1 MKKEFEFIRGQRFI
15 SQTEQELGL
24 GSVEDTNHRMVK
36 LVFNAVNESRIY
48 AKDNAPISRIIFS
61 LGDTVLA
68 KAGWSLEVHSVQELN
83 GLAIYQGLDEKGNDV
98 LLPETEIS
106 DTIKLDRPVE
116 RMFSGH
122 LDSNKWFNL
131 RQLALS
137 KRNELQQDPLYGLLG
152 CRTSLLKHQ
161 LYIAHSVAKRFA
173 PRVLLAD
180 EVGLGK
186 TIEAGL
192 IIHQQL
198 IKNRAQRIVIVVP
211 ESLTHQW
218 MVEMLRRFNLQF
230 SVYSEDQCQGIE
242 ESAHFSTPFESS
254 QLAIIPLQFLLN
266 HPARATQVIA
276 TQWDLLVV
284 DEAHHLKWSKQ
295 EASPEYELI
304 ENLAKKINGVLL
316 LTATPEQ
323 LGKQS
328 HFARLRLLD
337 PNRFNS
343 FEQFLEEESN
353 YQSIVNSIDI
363 LRSDKKMTKT
373 GHKNTVKMF
382 TSTIDIQSV
391 NGLFEG
397 SVEEGSIQKVKQE
410 LIEQL
415 LDQHGTGRLLFRNTR
430 SAIKG
435 FPKRKLLS
443 YPLENSYKDTS
454 KQALMLQLTPEVLF
468 EAIGTDKWTDHDVRI
483 PWLVEKIDK
492 LSPKKLLL
500 IASNKQTVLDIAS
513 RLRESQ
519 GIHAAVF
526 HEDLSLIE
534 RDKAAA
540 WFADQEN
547 GTQLLLC
554 SEIGS
559 EGRNFQFAH
568 HVIFFDLPFNPDLLE
583 QRIGRLDRIGQ
594 KNTIHIHVPY
604 FKGGISERLFNWY
617 HLGLNSLEKT
627 CPAAYSIF
635 NQLKPQL
642 IEHLLNDNIQSFSEF
657 VEKTQALTTQANQE
671 FQNGRDRLL
680 EYNSC
685 RPYVAEQLLQ
695 TAEIQND
702 TSCQRFMH
710 RIFDRYGVDYEELRK
725 NVELIK
731 PSESLKTHFP
741 GLIEDGMSVTF
752 DRETALANETLHFL
766 SWEHPM
772 VSESMEMLATQEKG
786 NACLVTLKNTGL
798 PPSTIMVECLFNL
811 HAPAD
816 ANLQISRYLPADSIR
831 LVADEK
837 LINRTHSIEP
847 QFIHNNHSSVPLNV
861 ALQVIKM
868 KTTEMKN
875 IVTVIEKK
883 ADSLLPELILKTQE
897 LVQTELDDEIQ
908 RLTNLS
914 QINHNVRSEEIQHL
928 LDQKNNTLKAL
939 SQAVMQMNATRVL
952 VCL

>member
-1 MKKEFEFIRGQRFI
+1 MKKEFEFIKGQRFI

-24 GSVEDTNHRMVK
+24 GSVEEINHRMVK
-36 LVFNAVNESRIY
+36 LAFNAVNESRIY

-61 LGDTVLA
+61 FGDKIPA
-68 KAGWSLEVHSVQELN
+68 KAGWTLTVESIQELN
-83 GLAIYQGLDEKGNDV
+83 GLAIYQGVDDNGDDV
-98 LLPETEIS
+98 LLPETEIA

-137 KRNELQQDPLYGLLG
+137 KRNELQQDPLFGLLG

-198 IKNRAQRIVIVVP
+198 LKNRAKRILIVVP

-218 MVEMLRRFNLQF
+218 MVEMLRRFNLHF
-230 SVYSEDQCQGIE
+230 SVYSEDQCQGID
-242 ESAHFSTPFESS
+242 ESSSFATPFESS
-254 QLAIIPLQFLLN
+254 QLAIVPLQFLLN
-266 HPARATQVIA
+266 RPARAQQVID

-284 DEAHHLKWSKQ
+284 DEAHHLKWSEDQ
-295 EASPEYELI
+295 VSEEYELV
-304 ENLAKKINGVLL
+304 ESLAKIIKGVLL

-337 PNRFNS
+337 AVRFNS
-343 FEQFLEEESN
+343 YEKFIEEEHN
-353 YQSIVNSIDI
+353 YQAIVNAIDI
-363 LRSDKKMTKT
+363 LRSDKDITKT
-373 GHKNTVKMF
+373 GHKNAIKMF
-382 TSTIDIQSV
+382 SEQKDLDAL

-397 SVEEGSIQKVKQE
+397 SLDSEEIQSTKQQ
-410 LIEQL
+410 LTEQL

-435 FPKRKLLS
+435 FPKRKLHS
-443 YPLENSYKDTS
+443 YGLENSYNDLRG
-454 KQALMLQLTPEVLF
+454 QDIVLQLTPESL
-468 EAIGTDKWTDHDVRI
+468 ETTEYWTKHDTRLS
-483 PWLVEKIDK
+483 WLVEKIDE
-492 LSPKKLLL
+492 LDSKKLLL
-500 IASNKQTVLDIAS
+500 IASNKKTVLDIAES
-513 RLRESQ
+513 LRVNQ

-526 HEDLSLIE
+526 HEDLSLVE

-540 WFADQEN
+540 WFADQEK
-547 GTQLLLC
+547 GAQLLLC

-568 HVIFFDLPFNPDLLE
+568 HVVFFDLPFNPDLLE

-594 KNTIHIHVPY
+594 ESTIHIHVPY
-604 FKGGISERLFNWY
+604 FKGTASEKLFVWYHKGLNLFN
-617 HLGLNSLEKT
+617 KT
-627 CPAAYSIF
+627 CPAAFSVF
-635 NQLKPQL
+635 NQVKEELVEQL
-642 IEHLLNDNIQSFSEF
+642 NTKDEESYANFVDNTHEI
-657 VEKTQALTTQANQE
+657 TTQANKD
-671 FQNGRDRLL
+671 FQQGRDRLL

-685 RPYVAEQLLQ
+685 RPFAAEQLLQ
-695 TAEIQND
+695 DAEMQSD

-710 RIFDRYGVDYEELRK
+710 RMFDRYGVDYEELRK
-725 NVELIK
+725 NVELVR
-731 PSESLKTHFP
+731 PGESLKTHFP

-752 DRETALANETLHFL
+752 DRDTALSNETVHFL

-772 VSESMEMLATQEKG
+772 VLESMEMISTEEKG
-786 NACLVTLKNTGL
+786 NATLITLKNTGL
-798 PPSTIMVECLFNL
+798 PPSTIIIECLFNL

-816 ANLQISRYLPADSIR
+816 ANLQLSRYLPTDSIR

-837 LINRTHSIEP
+837 LINRTKALDP
-847 QFIHNNHSSVPLNV
+847 QFIAINSDSVPLNV

-868 KTTEMKN
+868 KAAEMKKV
-875 IVTVIEKK
+875 IAVIEKK
-883 ADSLLPELILKTQE
+883 AESIMPELIQTAQN
-897 LVQTELDDEIQ
+897 LVENELDSELL
-908 RLTNLS
+908 RLENLS
-914 QINHNVRSEEIQHL
+914 KINQNIRLEEIKHL
-928 LDQKNNTLKAL
+928 QTQKTETLNAL
-939 SQAVMQMNATRVL
+939 SQGIMQMNAVRVM

>member
-1 MKKEFEFIRGQRFI
+1 MKTTFEFIKGQRFI

-24 GSVEDTNHRMVK
+24 GSVEETNHRMVK

-48 AKDNAPISRIIFS
+48 AKDNAPISRIVFAI
-61 LGDTVLA
+61 GDKIPA
-68 KAGWSLEVHSVQELN
+68 KAGWTLTVETIQEFN
-83 GLAIYQGLDEKGNDV
+83 GLAIYQGVDENGDDV
-98 LLPETEIS
+98 LLPETEIA

-131 RQLALS
+131 RQLAIT
-137 KRNELQQDPLYGLLG
+137 KRNELRQNQLYGLLG

-198 IKNRAQRIVIVVP
+198 LKNRAKRILIVVP

-218 MVEMLRRFNLQF
+218 MVEMLRRFNLHF

-242 ESAHFSTPFESS
+242 ESSSFDTPFESS
-254 QLAIIPLQFLLN
+254 QLAIVPLQFLLKR
-266 HPARATQVIA
+266 PARAQQVLD

-284 DEAHHLKWSKQ
+284 DEAHHLKWS
-295 EASPEYELI
+295 EERVSPEYELV
-304 ENLAKKINGVLL
+304 ESLAITINGVLL

-337 PNRFNS
+337 ANRFDS
-343 FEQFLEEESN
+343 YEKFIAEEHN
-353 YQSIVNSIDI
+353 YQSIVNAIDI
-363 LRSDKKMTKT
+363 LRSDKDMTKT

-382 TSTIDIQSV
+382 SEDKDIELID
-391 NGLFEG
+391 GLFEG
-397 SVEEGSIQKVKQE
+397 NFEDEQKQTIKQQ

-435 FPKRKLLS
+435 FPKRKLHK
-443 YPLENSYKDTS
+443 YALENCYDDAS
-454 KQALMLQLTPEVLF
+454 KRDIGIQLTPERIDNF
-468 EAIGTDKWTDHDVRI
+468 DNWTKLDTRL
-483 PWLVEKIDK
+483 PWLAEKINA
-492 LSPKKLLL
+492 LNEKKILL
-500 IASNKQTVLDIAS
+500 IASNKQTVLDIAES
-513 RLRESQ
+513 LRVKQ

-540 WFADQEN
+540 WFADLEKGAQI
-547 GTQLLLC
+547 LLC

-559 EGRNFQFAH
+559 EGRNFQFSH

-594 KNTIHIHVPY
+594 AHTIHIHVPY
-604 FKGGISERLFNWY
+604 FKDTAGEKLFNWY
-617 HLGLNSLEKT
+617 HKGLNAFTQT
-627 CPAAYSIF
+627 CPAAFSIF
-635 NQLKPQL
+635 NQLKTELVEKINTSDEQ
-642 IEHLLNDNIQSFSEF
+642 DFADF
-657 VEKTQALTTQANQE
+657 VEYTQTLTNQANQE
-671 FQNGRDRLL
+671 FQKGRDRLL

-685 RPYVAEQLLQ
+685 RPFVAEQLLQ
-695 TAEIQND
+695 KAEIQND

-710 RIFDRYGVDYEELRK
+710 RMFDRYGVDYEELRK
-725 NVELIK
+725 NVELIR
-731 PSESLKTHFP
+731 PGESLKTHFP
-741 GLIEDGMSVTF
+741 GLIDDGMSVTF

-772 VSESMEMLATQEKG
+772 VIESMEMIASEEKG
-786 NACLVTLKNTGL
+786 NASLITLKNTGL
-798 PPSTIMVECLFNL
+798 PPSTIMVEALFNL

-816 ANLQISRYLPADSIR
+816 TALQLSRYLPSDSIR
-831 LVADEK
+831 LIADEK
-837 LINRTHSIEP
+837 LINRTAAIDP
-847 QFIHNNHSSVPLNV
+847 VFIANNHDSVPLNV

-868 KTTEMKN
+868 KAAELKK
-875 IVTVIEKK
+875 IIAVIEKK
-883 ADSLLPELILKTQE
+883 AESLVPELIQAAQADVE
-897 LVQTELDDEIQ
+897 RELDNEIL
-908 RLTNLS
+908 RLENLS
-914 QINHNVRSEEIQHL
+914 KINHNVRAEEIQHL
-928 LDQKNNTLKAL
+928 QNQKTESLKAL
-939 SQAVMQMNATRVL
+939 SEAIVQMNAIRVL

>member
-1 MKKEFEFIRGQRFI
+1 MKKEFEFIKGQRFI

-24 GSVEDTNHRMVK
+24 GSVEETNHRMVK
-36 LVFNAVNESRIY
+36 MIFNAVNESRIY
-48 AKDNAPISRIIFS
+48 AKDNAPISRIIFA
-61 LGDTVLA
+61 LGDKIPA
-68 KAGWSLEVHSVQELN
+68 KAGWILEVHSIQELN
-83 GLAIYQGLDEKGNDV
+83 GLAIYQGINENGDDV
-98 LLPETEIS
+98 LLPETEIA

-137 KRNELQQDPLYGLLG
+137 KRNELQQNPLFGLLG

-198 IKNRAQRIVIVVP
+198 LKNRAKRILVVVP

-218 MVEMLRRFNLQF
+218 MVEMLRRFNLHF
-230 SVYSEDQCQGIE
+230 SVYSEDQCQGID
-242 ESAHFSTPFESS
+242 ESSRFVTPFESS
-254 QLAIIPLQFLLN
+254 QLAIVPLQFLLN
-266 HPARATQVIA
+266 RPARAQQVLA
-276 TQWDLLVV
+276 TDWDLLVV
-284 DEAHHLKWSKQ
+284 DEAHHLQWS
-295 EASPEYELI
+295 ENEVSPEYELV
-304 ENLAKKINGVLL
+304 ESLAKTIKGVLL

-337 PNRFNS
+337 ASRFS
-343 FEQFLEEESN
+343 SYEKFVEEEHN
-353 YQSIVNSIDI
+353 YQAIVNAIDI
-363 LRSDKKMTKT
+363 LRSDKDMTKT
-373 GHKNTVKMF
+373 GHKNTIKMF
-382 TSTIDIQSV
+382 TEQKDLDAV
-391 NGLFEG
+391 NNLFEG
-397 SVEEGSIQKVKQE
+397 SFETEEMQAIKQQ
-410 LIEQL
+410 LTEQL

-435 FPKRKLLS
+435 FPKRKIHHYALDSS
-443 YPLENSYKDTS
+443 YDDAS
-454 KQALMLQLTPEVLF
+454 KQDITLQLTPERIENF
-468 EAIGTDKWTDHDVRI
+468 ENWTKLDTRL
-483 PWLVEKIDK
+483 PWLAEKIDS
-492 LSPKKLLL
+492 LESKKLLL
-500 IASNKQTVLDIAS
+500 IASNKQTVLDIAES
-513 RLRESQ
+513 LRVKQ

-526 HEDLSLIE
+526 HEDLSLVE

-540 WFADQEN
+540 WFADQEK
-547 GTQLLLC
+547 GAQLLLC

-568 HVIFFDLPFNPDLLE
+568 HVVFFDLPFNPDLLE

-594 KNTIHIHVPY
+594 ENTIHIHVPY
-604 FKGGISERLFNWY
+604 FKGAASEKLFNWY
-617 HLGLNSLEKT
+617 HKGLNLFSKT
-627 CPAAYSIF
+627 CPAAFSIF
-635 NQLKPQL
+635 NELKPQL
-642 IEHLLNDNIQSFSEF
+642 IEQLNTTDEKSFENF
-657 VEKTQALTTQANQE
+657 VEKTQETTALANQA
-671 FQNGRDRLL
+671 FQKGRDRLL

-685 RPYVAEQLLQ
+685 RPFVADQILQ
-695 TAEIQND
+695 DAEIQND

-710 RIFDRYGVDYEELRK
+710 RMFDRYGVDYEELRK
-725 NVELIK
+725 NVELVR
-731 PSESLKTHFP
+731 PGESLKTHFP

-752 DRETALANETLHFL
+752 DRETALSNETVHFL

-772 VSESMEMLATQEKG
+772 VIESMEMIATEEKG
-786 NACLVTLKNTGL
+786 NASLITLKNTGL
-798 PPSTIMVECLFNL
+798 PPSTILIECLFNL

-816 ANLQISRYLPADSIR
+816 ANLQLSRYLPTDSMR

-837 LINRTHSIEP
+837 LINRTNAIDHL
-847 QFIHNNHSSVPLNV
+847 FIVNNHDSVPLNV

-868 KTTEMKN
+868 KAEEMKK
-875 IVTVIEKK
+875 IVAVIEKK
-883 ADSLLPELILKTQE
+883 AESLIPELIQSAQG
-897 LVQTELDDEIQ
+897 LVEEELDSEIL
-908 RLTNLS
+908 RLENLS
-914 QINHNVRSEEIQHL
+914 KINHNVRTEEIKHL
-928 LDQKNNTLKAL
+928 KTQKAETLKAL
-939 SQAVMQMNATRVL
+939 SQAIMQMNAVRVL